1 MLTNEYGVKTYNFL
15 ELTLILLPSING
27 VSERP

>member
-1 MLTNEYGVKTYNFL
+1 MLTNEHSVATYNLL

-27 VSERP
+27 VSDRP